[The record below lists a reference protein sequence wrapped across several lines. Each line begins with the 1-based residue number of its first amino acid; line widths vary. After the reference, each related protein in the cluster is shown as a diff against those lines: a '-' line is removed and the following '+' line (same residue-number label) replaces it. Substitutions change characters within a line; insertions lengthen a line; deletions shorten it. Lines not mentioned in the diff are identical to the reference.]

1 MISLVQLEYIVA
13 VDTYKH
19 FSIAAEKCF
28 VTQPT
33 LSMQVKKMEEELG
46 VVLFDRTKQP
56 VMTTDIGIRV
66 IKQARIILHESAKI
80 KDIVQNHFNT
90 VSGEL
95 KIGIIPSLAPY
106 LLPLFIGSLANNY
119 PGLEIQVKELITD
132 EVVEELKKGL
142 IDVGIIVTPLKEEG
156 IIEKPLFYE
165 GIKIYTNSQHSFI
178 KHMEIDLNEIEA
190 PDIWLLSQGHCF
202 RHQVVNLCSYQTE
215 GLQKLPFKYESESI
229 ETIKK
234 IVDREGGLTLL
245 PELSLDDLSETRKRQ
260 VKNFKG
266 INPLREVSLV
276 YVRNYAKKQILK
288 VLEEE
293 IKISVPEKMLDK
305 TRGIIVEWK

>member
-46 VVLFDRTKQP
+46 VNLFDRSKQP
-56 VMTTDIGIRV
+56 VETTDIGMRIV
-66 IKQARIILHESAKI
+66 DQARIILHESVKI
-80 KDIVQNHFNT
+80 QDLVQNHFDT

-106 LLPLFIGSLANNY
+106 LLPLFIGSLANKY

-132 EVVEELKKGL
+132 EVVEELRKGL
-142 IDVGIIVTPLKEEG
+142 IDVGIIVTPLKVDG
-156 IIEKPLFYE
+156 ILETPLFYE
-165 GIKIYTNSQHSFI
+165 GIKIYTNPQHSFI
-178 KHMEIDLNEIEA
+178 KQMEIDLNEIES

-215 GLQKLPFKYESESI
+215 GLQKLPFRYESESI

-245 PELSLDDLSETRKRQ
+245 PELSLDDLSEVRKKQ

-276 YVRNYAKKQILK
+276 YVRHYAKKQLLK

-293 IKISVPEKMLDK
+293 IKVSVPETMLDK
-305 TRGIIVEWK
+305 SRGTVVEWK

>member
-1 MISLVQLEYIVA
+1 
-13 VDTYKH
+13 
-19 FSIAAEKCF
+19 
-28 VTQPT
+28 
-33 LSMQVKKMEEELG
+33 MEEELG
-46 VVLFDRTKQP
+46 VNLFDRSKQP
-56 VMTTDIGIRV
+56 VETTDIGMRIV
-66 IKQARIILHESAKI
+66 DQARIILHESVKI
-80 KDIVQNHFNT
+80 QDLVQNHFDT

-106 LLPLFIGSLANNY
+106 LLPLFIGSLAKKY

-132 EVVEELKKGL
+132 EVVEELRKGL
-142 IDVGIIVTPLKEEG
+142 IDVGIIVTPLKVDG
-156 IIEKPLFYE
+156 ILETPLFYE
-165 GIKIYTNSQHSFI
+165 GIKIYTNPQHSFI
-178 KHMEIDLNEIEA
+178 KQMEIDLNEIES

-245 PELSLDDLSETRKRQ
+245 PELSLDDIPDAREKQ

-276 YVRNYAKKQILK
+276 FVRNYTKKQILK

-305 TRGIIVEWK
+305 SRGTVVEWK

>member
-1 MISLVQLEYIVA
+1 MISLIQLEYIVA
-13 VDTYKH
+13 VDTYRH
-19 FSIAAEKCF
+19 FVTAAEKCF

-33 LSMQVKKMEEELG
+33 LSMQIKKMEEELG
-46 VVLFDRTKQP
+46 VILFDRTKQP
-56 VMTTDIGIRV
+56 AETTDIGARIV
-66 IKQARIILHESAKI
+66 DQARIILHESVKI
-80 KDIVQNHFNT
+80 QDLVQNHFDT

-106 LLPLFIGSLANNY
+106 LLPLFIGSLANKY
-119 PGLEIQVKELITD
+119 PGLEIHVKELITD
-132 EVVEELKKGL
+132 EVVEELRKGL
-142 IDVGIIVTPLKEEG
+142 IDVGIIVTPLKDEG
-156 IIEKPLFYE
+156 IMEIPLFYE
-165 GIKIYTNSQHSFI
+165 GIKIYTNPQHSLI
-178 KHMEIDLNEIEA
+178 KQVEIDLNEIES

-245 PELSLDDLSETRKRQ
+245 PELSLDEIPNARKTQ
-260 VKNFKG
+260 VKNFRG

-276 YVRNYAKKQILK
+276 FVRNYTKKQILK

-293 IKISVPEKMLDK
+293 IKISVPETMLNK
-305 TRGIIVEWK
+305 TRGTIVEWK

>member
-1 MISLVQLEYIVA
+1 MISLVQLEYIIS
-13 VDTYKH
+13 VDTYRH

-46 VVLFDRTKQP
+46 VILFDRTKQP

-66 IKQARIILHESAKI
+66 IGQARVILHESAKI
-80 KDIVQNHFNT
+80 TDIIQDHFST

-106 LLPLFIGSLANNY
+106 LLPLFIGSLAKNY
-119 PGLEIQVKELITD
+119 PGLKIQVKELITD
-132 EVVEELKKGL
+132 KVVDELKMGL

-156 IIEKPLFYE
+156 ILEKPLFYE
-165 GIKIYTNSQHSFI
+165 GIKIYTNSQHLFI
-178 KHMEIDLNEIEA
+178 KQMEIDLNEIDA

-260 VKNFKG
+260 VKSFKG

-288 VLEEE
+288 VLEAEV
-293 IKISVPEKMLDK
+293 KISVPKKMLDK
-305 TRGIIVEWK
+305 TRGTIVEWK

>member
-1 MISLVQLEYIVA
+1 MISLIQLEYIVA
-13 VDTYKH
+13 VDTYRH
-19 FSIAAEKCF
+19 FVTAAEKCF

-46 VVLFDRTKQP
+46 VIIFDRTKQP
-56 VMTTDIGIRV
+56 VETTDIGIRIV
-66 IKQARIILHESAKI
+66 EQARVILHESAKI
-80 KDIVQNHFNT
+80 RDIIQDHFDT

-106 LLPLFIGSLANNY
+106 LLPLFIGSLAKKY
-119 PGLEIQVKELITD
+119 PDLEIQVKELITD

-156 IIEKPLFYE
+156 ILEKPLFYE
-165 GIKIYTNSQHSFI
+165 GIKIYTNPQHSFI
-178 KHMEIDLNEIEA
+178 KQMEIDLNEIES

-234 IVDREGGLTLL
+234 IVDREGGLALL
-245 PELSLDDLSETRKRQ
+245 PELSLADLSEARKKQ

-276 YVRNYAKKQILK
+276 FVRNYAKKQILT

-293 IKISVPEKMLDK
+293 VKVSVPDKMLDK
-305 TRGIIVEWK
+305 TRGSIVEWK

>member
-13 VDTYKH
+13 VDTYRH

-46 VVLFDRTKQP
+46 VILFDRSKQP
-56 VMTTDIGIRV
+56 VETTDIGVRIV
-66 IKQARIILHESAKI
+66 DQARIILHESVKI
-80 KDIVQNHFNT
+80 QDLVQDHFDT

-106 LLPLFIGSLANNY
+106 LLPLFIGSLAKKY

-132 EVVEELKKGL
+132 EVVEELRKGL
-142 IDVGIIVTPLKEEG
+142 IDVGIIVTPLKVDG
-156 IIEKPLFYE
+156 ILETPLFYE
-165 GIKIYTNSQHSFI
+165 GIKIYTNPQHSFI
-178 KHMEIDLNEIEA
+178 KQMEIDLNEIES

-202 RHQVVNLCSYQTE
+202 RHQVVNLCSYQVE

-245 PELSLDDLSETRKRQ
+245 PELSLDDLSENRKRQ

-276 YVRNYAKKQILK
+276 FVRNYTKKQILK

-293 IKISVPEKMLDK
+293 IKVSVPEKMLDK
-305 TRGIIVEWK
+305 SRGTVVEWK

>member
-1 MISLVQLEYIVA
+1 MISLIQMEYIVA
-13 VDTYKH
+13 VDTYRH
-19 FSIAAEKCF
+19 FVTAAEKCF

-33 LSMQVKKMEEELG
+33 LSMQVKKVEEELG
-46 VVLFDRTKQP
+46 VILFDRTKQP

-66 IKQARIILHESAKI
+66 VEQARIILHESVKI
-80 KDIVQNHFNT
+80 KDIIQEHFNT

-106 LLPLFIGSLANNY
+106 LLPLFIGSLAKNY

-132 EVVEELKKGL
+132 KVVEELKMGM

-165 GIKIYTNSQHSFI
+165 GIKIYTNPQHAFI
-178 KHMEIDLNEIEA
+178 KQMEIDLNEIET

-245 PELSLDDLSETRKRQ
+245 PELSLDDLSEARKKQ

-266 INPLREVSLV
+266 IDPLREVSLV
-276 YVRNYAKKQILK
+276 FIRNFAKKQILK

-293 IKISVPEKMLDK
+293 VKTSVPQEMLDK
-305 TRGIIVEWK
+305 SRGTIVEWK

>member
-46 VVLFDRTKQP
+46 VILFDRSKQP
-56 VMTTDIGIRV
+56 VETTDIGVRIV
-66 IKQARIILHESAKI
+66 DQARIILHESVKI
-80 KDIVQNHFNT
+80 QDLVQDHFDT

-106 LLPLFIGSLANNY
+106 LLPLFIGSLAKKY

-132 EVVEELKKGL
+132 EVVEELRKGL
-142 IDVGIIVTPLKEEG
+142 IDVGIIVTPLKVDG
-156 IIEKPLFYE
+156 ILETPLFYE
-165 GIKIYTNSQHSFI
+165 GIKIYTNPQHSFI
-178 KHMEIDLNEIEA
+178 KQMEIDLNEIES

-202 RHQVVNLCSYQTE
+202 RHQVVNLCSYQVE

-245 PELSLDDLSETRKRQ
+245 PELSLDDLSENRKRQ

-276 YVRNYAKKQILK
+276 FVRNYTKKQILK

-293 IKISVPEKMLDK
+293 IKVSVPEKMLDK
-305 TRGIIVEWK
+305 SRGTVVEWK